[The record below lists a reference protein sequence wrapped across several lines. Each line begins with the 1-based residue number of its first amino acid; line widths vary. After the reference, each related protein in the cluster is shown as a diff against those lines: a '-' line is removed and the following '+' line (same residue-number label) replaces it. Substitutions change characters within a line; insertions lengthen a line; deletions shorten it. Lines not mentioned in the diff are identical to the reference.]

1 MDCTLLQQLY
11 DIYWPD
17 FLLFNYTMTE
27 YQKLASGGK
36 GCQLVERLIP

>member
-11 DIYWPD
+11 